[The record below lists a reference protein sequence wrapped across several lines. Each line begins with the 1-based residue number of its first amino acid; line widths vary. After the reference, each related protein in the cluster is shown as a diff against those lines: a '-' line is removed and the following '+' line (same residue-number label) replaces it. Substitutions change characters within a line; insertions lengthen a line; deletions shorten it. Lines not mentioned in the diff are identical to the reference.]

1 MENSDDSIPDNWED
15 EAEEVTQEEAA
26 SWKKEVNYVFKTE
39 ADTAF
44 SQNAYSSLLN
54 QDEQLS
60 SHYSNKKDSVPKE
73 PLPKKEL
80 IIRPKLEEVIE
91 KIDKKALISSL
102 IGRDYQS
109 IPSKTHVNIV
119 FIGHVDAGKSTLC
132 GNIIYRSKKI
142 DQRVVEMYELE
153 AKENNRESWW
163 LAYIMDVNTEE
174 REKGITIEVGRAFIE
189 TEHRV
194 VCMLDAPGHKSFVP
208 NMISGAAQADI
219 AALVVSARPGEFES
233 GFQKGGQTTEHILL
247 CRAMGVDSFIVLVTK
262 MDTVNWDEERFRFIQ
277 KSLIPFLVDKC
288 KLSPQQLHWIPISG
302 LDGTNL
308 LLNEGGGWY
317 TGKGFLQVLDECEVG
332 GKDENA
338 PLRVPILDKAKEMGT
353 VVLGKVEAGIV
364 VKGMKVNL
372 MPGNCEAE
380 VQEILGVE
388 DERIMFAR
396 PGMNVRIK
404 LKGSDEFKPGSVLC
418 DPYDFPIVSE
428 TFVADIMVLDLL
440 PHKPL
445 LIPGYVCIIHLGVA
459 VSECTFDFVI
469 SATDPKTKKHVK
481 ANYIRANMRAKAIL
495 RVKEPMCFSVFSELS
510 ALGKFAL
517 RDEDITIGLG
527 KILEVR

>member
-1 MENSDDSIPDNWED
+1 
-15 EAEEVTQEEAA
+15 
-26 SWKKEVNYVFKTE
+26 
-39 ADTAF
+39 
-44 SQNAYSSLLN
+44 
-54 QDEQLS
+54 
-60 SHYSNKKDSVPKE
+60 
-73 PLPKKEL
+73 
-80 IIRPKLEEVIE
+80 
-91 KIDKKALISSL
+91 
-102 IGRDYQS
+102 
-109 IPSKTHVNIV
+109 
-119 FIGHVDAGKSTLC
+119 
-132 GNIIYRSKKI
+132 
-142 DQRVVEMYELE
+142 MYEIE

-194 VCMLDAPGHKSFVP
+194 ICMLDAPGHKSFVP

-233 GFQKGGQTTEHILL
+233 GFQKGGQTTE
-247 CRAMGVDSFIVLVTK
+247 
-262 MDTVNWDEERFRFIQ
+262 FRFIQ
-277 KSLIPFLVDKC
+277 NSLIPFLVDKC

-308 LLNEGGGWY
+308 LLNERSGWY

-338 PLRVPILDKAKEMGT
+338 PLRIPILDKAKEMGT

-380 VQEILGVE
+380 VQEIMGVE
-388 DERIMFAR
+388 DERIVFAR
-396 PGMNVRIK
+396 PGMNIRIK

-428 TFVADIMVLDLL
+428 TFIADIMVLDLL

-459 VSECTFDFVI
+459 VSECTLDSVI

-481 ANYIRANMRAKAIL
+481 ANYIRANMRAKAVL